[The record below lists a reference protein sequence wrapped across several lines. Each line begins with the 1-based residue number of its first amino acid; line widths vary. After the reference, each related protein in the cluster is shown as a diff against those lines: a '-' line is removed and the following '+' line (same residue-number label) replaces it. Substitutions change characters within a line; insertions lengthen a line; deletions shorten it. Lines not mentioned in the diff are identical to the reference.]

1 MIVEVISSNGFFNMK
16 FNKKNPIYNTFRL
29 GFFIYIEFFYF
40 STNPIAIE
48 VEDCSETKTSLF
60 S

>member
-1 MIVEVISSNGFFNMK
+1 MTVVVISSNGFFSIEL
-16 FNKKNPIYNTFRL
+16 KKTQSIIHLDWVLYL
-29 GFFIYIEFFYF
+29 YSVFFYF

>member
-1 MIVEVISSNGFFNMK
+1 MIVVVISSNGFFSNEL
-16 FNKKNPIYNTFRL
+16 KKTQSIIHLDWVFYL
-29 GFFIYIEFFYF
+29 YSIFIYF

>member
-1 MIVEVISSNGFFNMK
+1 MIVVVISSNGFFNMK
-16 FNKKNPIYNTFRL
+16 FKKNPIYFFRL
-29 GFFIYIEFFYF
+29 GFFYLYRVFYF